1 MPQIPAPP
9 PGWRNLL
16 LNENPGRTLLLA
28 YRTTQGKD
36 RPNYGAPLAIVTLHA
51 IQVHGDHHV
60 AHPPGTEPEYR
71 PLLAMH
77 MLCGQPGAEGH
88 MVGCTKNPWVT
99 SRDSLE
105 RMINQGMAAMGVERY
120 AGRPGVSDTLSVPVR
135 ARDCL
140 SRTKA
145 IHVPE
150 TLMTVAMRRLE
161 QTTTPRPA
169 RTTTPTPARRQPPCS
184 TPTQSRLHS
193 TRSQSA
199 PIASRSRGAKRG
211 APD

>member
-1 MPQIPAPP
+1 M
-9 PGWRNLL
+9 
-16 LNENPGRTLLLA
+16 
-28 YRTTQGKD
+28 
-36 RPNYGAPLAIVTLHA
+36 HA
-51 IQVHGDHHV
+51 IQVHGDHV
-60 AHPPGTEPEYR
+60 VHPPGTEPEYR

-88 MVGCTKNPWVT
+88 MVGCTSDPWVT

-105 RMINQGMAAMGVERY
+105 RMINKGMAAMGVKRY
-120 AGRPGVSDTLSVPVR
+120 AGRSGVSGASPVPVR

-145 IHVPE
+145 MHVPD
-150 TLMTVAMRRLE
+150 TLMTVAMRPLE

-169 RTTTPTPARRQPPCS
+169 RATTPRPERRQLPCS
-184 TPTQSRLHS
+184 TPTPSPSRLHS

-199 PIASRSRGAKRG
+199 PVASRSRSAKRG
-211 APD
+211 APDA